1 MDRPSGPECG
11 GLPHSGVTSQARR
24 GLLENEADYRVIA
37 VFGRLEQAE
46 LARGLLE
53 SEGIPAALLD
63 AQVASLGLGPAMGGV
78 RLLVPAWDAELAA
91 ALLAPPAVGTVEDHA
106 PTPAPLPGGLE
117 VVQAERRPDRWL
129 TWVAVVIAALIGAA
143 LAARR

>member
-1 MDRPSGPECG
+1 MRCPVPFRRN
-11 GLPHSGVTSQARR
+11 LPPRR

-63 AQVASLGLGPAMGGV
+63 AQVASLGLGPGLGGV
-78 RLLVPAWDAELAA
+78 RLLVPAWDVELAA
-91 ALLAPPAVGTVEDHA
+91 ALLAPPAVGSVEDQP
-106 PTPAPLPGGLE
+106 PTPTPLPGRLE
-117 VVQAERRPDRWL
+117 AFEPAGRIAGIL
-129 TWVAVVIAALIGAA
+129 TWVAVAITVLIGAL